1 MTSSIFYRNAG
12 FYLAV
17 SHHLDMPLMSQSA
30 IQVSPGTDIRIAISP
45 TIITADNLTKR
56 FDPVDRQCYF
66 ENEFHFQYLT
76 DADFQYQMSNCLFEA
91 LMQKTI
97 HECECHPL
105 PVGSL
110 KFNLSQHSC
119 YGKKLSCEKK
129 YNSKYQYI
137 IEEIFYTFS
146 RYLI

>member
-66 ENEFHFQYLT
+66 ENEFHFQYLSD
-76 DADFQYQMSNCLFEA
+76 DAFQYQMSNCLFEA

-119 YGKKLSCEKK
+119 YGKKLSCEIK
-129 YNSKYQYI
+129 NLSKNHRSNFLQVLSL
-137 IEEIFYTFS
+137 TM
-146 RYLI
+146 